1 VPNAGDTWFA
11 DLTRIGAIR
20 KSYAARCG
28 HRRGVTSDEESSRFA
43 RLVGRKSSRFPFPN
57 DVTYWFKPLE
67 DVAASKHDKLL
78 SAEGRVFNLVEEL
91 RVGSAKSWSE
101 APHELTLLVVLKRDV
116 LPVFQ
121 DNEYPDITSKIEGK
135 IRPQGKL
142 RPTDQLAT
150 MLEESHDP
158 VERYWLWQALA
169 EAWAAKC
176 QPKQSDLK
184 YLDPQTQA
192 RVVSAIAD
200 GEIAFELTTVDELSM
215 YDYIRT
221 EMLDLDYL
229 SPPESMFRLS
239 SNTQQV
245 DGPPSASDRATLS
258 IRLRQWL
265 RIRLKRMFSRR

>member
-1 VPNAGDTWFA
+1 
-11 DLTRIGAIR
+11 
-20 KSYAARCG
+20 
-28 HRRGVTSDEESSRFA
+28 
-43 RLVGRKSSRFPFPN
+43 
-57 DVTYWFKPLE
+57 
-67 DVAASKHDKLL
+67 
-78 SAEGRVFNLVEEL
+78 
-91 RVGSAKSWSE
+91 
-101 APHELTLLVVLKRDV
+101 
-116 LPVFQ
+116 
-121 DNEYPDITSKIEGK
+121 
-135 IRPQGKL
+135 
-142 RPTDQLAT
+142 